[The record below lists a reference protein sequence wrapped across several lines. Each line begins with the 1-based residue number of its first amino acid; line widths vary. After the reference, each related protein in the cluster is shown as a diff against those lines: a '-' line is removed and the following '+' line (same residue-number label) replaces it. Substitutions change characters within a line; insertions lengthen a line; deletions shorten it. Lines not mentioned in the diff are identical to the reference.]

1 MILYKK
7 TCLSNCNKGR
17 SFFLILRS
25 SDKREMGSTLHVRR
39 LSNIFSNIFD
49 EVSLLLLLWMSL
61 RV

>member
-7 TCLSNCNKGR
+7 TCLSNKGR
-17 SFFLILRS
+17 SFFLILRWR
-25 SDKREMGSTLHVRR
+25 DKREMGFTLHVRR

>member
-7 TCLSNCNKGR
+7 TCLSNKGR